1 LKFLVDNALSPL
13 IAEGLRSAGHD
24 AIHIRDY
31 QMQKATDPEVFARAA
46 EEDRILISADTD
58 FGTLLALRNEE
69 KPSVILLRRGP
80 KRPRVQLR
88 LLLGAMPVM
97 EEPLREGSIV
107 VSKKSEFESGDC
119 RWGAENKA
127 GSTSIVQPGCTA
139 RQMPKE
145 EFKQEVEQELTGR
158 ETEPWEIIYFKL
170 LSEPDAGH

>member
-1 LKFLVDNALSPL
+1 MKFLVDNALSPL
-13 IAEGLRSAGHD
+13 IAEGLRSAGHN

-31 QMQKATDPEVFARAA
+31 NMQKATDLEVFARAE

-80 KRPRVQLR
+80 KRPAVQLR

-107 VSKKSEFESGDC
+107 VIEEK
-119 RWGAENKA
+119 R
-127 GSTSIVQPGCTA
+127 IRVRRLPVGC
-139 RQMPKE
+139 
-145 EFKQEVEQELTGR
+145 
-158 ETEPWEIIYFKL
+158 
-170 LSEPDAGH
+170 

>member
-13 IAEGLRSAGHD
+13 IADGLRSAGHN

-31 QMQKATDPEVFARAA
+31 NMQKATDLEVFARAA

-80 KRPRVQLR
+80 KRPAVQLR

-97 EEPLREGSIV
+97 EEPLSEGSIV
-107 VSKKSEFESGDC
+107 V
-119 RWGAENKA
+119 
-127 GSTSIVQPGCTA
+127 I
-139 RQMPKE
+139 E
-145 EFKQEVEQELTGR
+145 EKRIRVRRLPLGR
-158 ETEPWEIIYFKL
+158 
-170 LSEPDAGH
+170 